1 MKIGFYI
8 KYFSGIYHG
17 LVWVN
22 GQYFDSIV
30 FLAYQKAL
38 PLNRKI
44 GFMDEDLKAMK
55 LEFISWI

>member
-1 MKIGFYI
+1 
-8 KYFSGIYHG
+8 
-17 LVWVN
+17 VN

-55 LEFISWI
+55 LEFIS